1 MMVIFGLTTQLQAEL
16 APAKA
21 RTDRTA
27 SAAAT
32 SAAGASWT
40 VRGWGE
46 TGQDAEQV
54 ALSKAR
60 EEVLVYLA
68 NQEPPLEW
76 TPSVGYVN
84 DHLVKRRSEA
94 TSAEAAKR
102 VGAEIEMTL
111 YVEVNKKDIQDMLRE
126 DQKLRVQHRQLF
138 LAKILAGLVAFLAA
152 VTGYFR
158 LDEATKGYY
167 TGWLRLAAVG
177 LVGGIGAGLWLIS

>member
-1 MMVIFGLTTQLQAEL
+1 MRPALLVGMMVIFGLTTQLQAEL

-46 TGQDAEQV
+46 TGQDAEQG

-111 YVEVNKKDIQDMLRE
+111 
-126 DQKLRVQHRQLF
+126 
-138 LAKILAGLVAFLAA
+138 
-152 VTGYFR
+152 
-158 LDEATKGYY
+158 
-167 TGWLRLAAVG
+167 
-177 LVGGIGAGLWLIS
+177 